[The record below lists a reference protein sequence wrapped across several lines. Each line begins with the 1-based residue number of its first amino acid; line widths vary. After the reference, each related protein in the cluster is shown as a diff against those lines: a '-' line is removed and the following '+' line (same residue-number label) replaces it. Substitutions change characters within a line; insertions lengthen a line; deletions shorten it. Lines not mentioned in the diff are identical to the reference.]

1 MFNWIAVCIR
11 DIPTAGDRLQ
21 ILNIDRKETM
31 RMLRKNRELRQT
43 SETFLLSAILAL
55 SGGFQDAYT
64 YNARDEVFSNAQTG
78 NVVLMS
84 QHLMMGDFKIALR
97 YLFPLIAFA
106 LGVLVAERISHR
118 YKNASR
124 IHWRQIVVLV
134 EIVILFAVGFIPVR
148 FNLLAT
154 MLVSFACSMQVQTF
168 RKVNGYG
175 YASTMCIGNLRSG
188 TESLS
193 VYLRDKEPGALR
205 KAMHY
210 YGIIIIFA
218 LGAGAGGV
226 CTLHLGFK
234 SIWIS
239 SALLMVAHLMMYK
252 EKR

>member
-1 MFNWIAVCIR
+1 
-11 DIPTAGDRLQ
+11 
-21 ILNIDRKETM
+21 
-31 RMLRKNRELRQT
+31 MLRKKHELRQT

-193 VYLRDKEPGALR
+193 IYLRDRNIGAL
-205 KAMHY
+205 KKTAHY
-210 YGIIIIFA
+210 YGIILIFA
-218 LGAGAGGV
+218 IGAGIGGV
-226 CTLHLGFK
+226 CSLHIGIRA
-234 SIWIS
+234 IWAS
-239 SALLMVAHLMMYK
+239 SVLLAIVCTMMVREH
-252 EKR
+252 R

>member
-1 MFNWIAVCIR
+1 
-11 DIPTAGDRLQ
+11 
-21 ILNIDRKETM
+21 
-31 RMLRKNRELRQT
+31 MLRKNRELRQT

-106 LGVLVAERISHR
+106 LGVLVAER
-118 YKNASR
+118 
-124 IHWRQIVVLV
+124 RQIVVLV

-218 LGAGAGGV
+218 FGAGAGGV